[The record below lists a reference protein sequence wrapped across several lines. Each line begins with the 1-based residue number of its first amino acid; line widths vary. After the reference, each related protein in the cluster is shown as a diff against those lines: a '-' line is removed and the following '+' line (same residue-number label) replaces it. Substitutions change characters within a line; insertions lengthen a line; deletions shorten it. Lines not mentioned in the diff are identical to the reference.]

1 MKKLSSEVRL
11 DAFSL
16 TDIGRVRSHNEDSAG
31 LIKGPGFIVLS
42 VFDGMGGHQRG
53 EVASSLALNTI
64 KEVFEPLSKAPSPTA
79 AKRLIRSALKEA
91 NSRVIE
97 MAKARPECHGMGTTA
112 VVALV
117 LEKVTIVASLGDSR
131 AYILKP
137 DRVTIK
143 QITQDDSYVRL
154 LVERGTITR
163 QQARS
168 HPDRNIITNALGIK
182 DRMTCHIQE
191 IPNDYT
197 YIMLCSDGL
206 YTMVTDGSIGRILR
220 KDTDVQHKVI
230 ALINTAN
237 DAGGKD
243 NISVALL
250 ERRRA

>member
-1 MKKLSSEVRL
+1 MKRSSSEVRL

-31 LIKGPGFIVLS
+31 LVRGPGFVVLS
-42 VFDGMGGHQRG
+42 VFDGMGGHKRG
-53 EVASSLALNTI
+53 EVASSMALNTI
-64 KEVFEPLSKAPSPTA
+64 REVFEPLDKAPSPTA
-79 AKRLIRSALKEA
+79 AKRLVRAALKEA
-91 NSRVIE
+91 NSKVIE
-97 MAKARPECHGMGTTA
+97 MARARPECHGMGTTA
-112 VVALV
+112 VVAIV

-131 AYILKP
+131 AYTLKP
-137 DRVTIK
+137 QRVTMD

-154 LVERGTITR
+154 LVEKGTITR

-168 HPDRNIITNALGIK
+168 HPDRNIITNALGIRE
-182 DRMTCHIQE
+182 RMTCHVVE
-191 IPNDYT
+191 IPNDYA

-206 YTMVTDGSIGRILR
+206 YTMVTDGSIARVLR